1 MLVHFLASTLVRG
14 GAETMAV
21 SLSERLARRGH
32 DVRWSL
38 LRAPG
43 ALGETLSAG
52 MDLRTQLAPGR
63 YPWNGLWALR
73 RRLAGADALY
83 VLDHQN
89 AVVCAAVAGS
99 LARVPRRV
107 VAVHTTGRWGGRA
120 SLPSGFRRALRGYHA
135 VLALSRVHAD
145 YLVREEGVHEKK
157 IRIVPNG
164 IDSDLFAA
172 LPGRE
177 DARRRLDLPGDAV
190 VVGCVAMLR
199 PEKNHALLLDALAPL
214 RARYPSLRVVLVGE
228 GPERAALEARAARDD
243 LRGAVRFL
251 GLREDVATILPA
263 LDVFVLPSLPAVE
276 TQPVSVLEAMAAGVP
291 VVATRVGDVETLLDG
306 GRAGVLVPSGNVES
320 LAAALMRVLD
330 DAGLRSDLVARGRE
344 VATRFTLDRSADALL
359 AVLEE
364 R

>member
-1 MLVHFLASTLVRG
+1 MHVHFLASTLVRG

-21 SLSERLARRGH
+21 ALSERLARRGH

-43 ALGETLSAG
+43 ALGEALGAR
-52 MDLRTQLAPGR
+52 MDLRAQLAPGR
-63 YPWNGLWALR
+63 YPWNAVWALR

-83 VLDHQN
+83 ALDHQN
-89 AVVCAAVAGS
+89 AVVSAALAGS
-99 LARVPRRV
+99 SARVRRRV

-135 VLALSRVHAD
+135 VLALSPVHAD
-145 YLVREEGVHEKK
+145 YLVREEGVPEKK

-164 IDSDLFAA
+164 IDPDRFAA
-172 LPGRE
+172 LPGRDE
-177 DARRRLDLPGDAV
+177 ARRQLDLPADAV
-190 VVGCVAMLR
+190 VIGCVAMLR
-199 PEKNHALLLDALAPL
+199 PEKNHALLLDAAAPL
-214 RARYPSLRVVLVGE
+214 RARYPSLHVALVGD

-243 LRGAVRFL
+243 LRGAVRFF
-251 GLREDVATILPA
+251 GLRENVAEMLPA
-263 LDVFVLPSLPAVE
+263 FDLFALPSLPEVE

-320 LAAALMRVLD
+320 LAAALQRVLD
-330 DAGLRSDLVARGRE
+330 DAALRGDLAARGRE
-344 VATRFTLDRSADALL
+344 IVTRFTLDRSADALL

>member
-1 MLVHFLASTLVRG
+1 V
-14 GAETMAV
+14 
-21 SLSERLARRGH
+21 
-32 DVRWSL
+32 
-38 LRAPG
+38 
-43 ALGETLSAG
+43 
-52 MDLRTQLAPGR
+52 
-63 YPWNGLWALR
+63 WALR
-73 RRLAGADALY
+73 RRLADADALY
-83 VLDHQN
+83 ALDHQN
-89 AVVCAAVAGS
+89 AVVCAALAGPA
-99 LARVPRRV
+99 ARVTRRV

-145 YLVREEGVHEKK
+145 YLVREEGVPEKK

-164 IDSDLFAA
+164 IDPDRFAT
-172 LPGRE
+172 LPDRE
-177 DARRRLDLPGDAV
+177 EARRRLDISRDAV

-214 RARYPSLRVVLVGE
+214 RARYPSLCVALVGE

-243 LRGAVRFL
+243 LLGAVRFF
-251 GLREDVATILPA
+251 GLRENVAEILSA
-263 LDVFVLPSLPAVE
+263 FDLFVLPSLPAVE

-291 VVATRVGDVETLLDG
+291 VVATRVGDLETLLDG

-320 LAAALMRVLD
+320 MAAALMRVLD
-330 DAGLRSDLVARGRE
+330 DAGLRSDLIAHGRE

-359 AVLEE
+359 AVLED